1 MTARPP
7 SFAETRRRFAAARLL
22 LTLLAL
28 TAPAASAHEILLR
41 VAADNSSPQR
51 LIVPTRPTGRA
62 LCAQLFPGDDAFADR
77 WLHDVPQ
84 IATTTA
90 DSFFG
95 DQCRLH
101 FGHLLALR
109 RVSADPG
116 LGFLEPSTFRP
127 ILTRDGEDFAFLHDD
142 DGNVHI
148 NIMTTAAREGRFT
161 ATLQFVDLAGLYGDS
176 EPFDICF
183 EAVTPTTVASF
194 SCPMRCESDR
204 AYAAP
209 GRCPVCGMKLSHLKS
224 HQDHNPR
231 HGGQFF
237 MAPDQTHHL
246 EGALSPDGQ
255 FKLYFYDEF
264 TRPISPAG
272 FRITSAWAR
281 TSAAAAQALSLRLA
295 PDATCLATAVE
306 LPTNRPL
313 AVSIA
318 IDFHDGAGPQPFDF
332 DFNP

>member
-1 MTARPP
+1 MTARPS
-7 SFAETRRRFAAARLL
+7 SFAEKWRRPPTPCLPLCVLL
-22 LTLLAL
+22 SL
-28 TAPAASAHEILLR
+28 TAPTASAHEILLR
-41 VAADNSSPQR
+41 VAADNSSTPR
-51 LIVPTRPTGRA
+51 LIVPTLSTGRP

-77 WLHDVPQ
+77 WLHDAPQ
-84 IATTTA
+84 IATLPA

-95 DQCRLH
+95 DQCRLR

-109 RVSADPG
+109 RLSADPG

-127 ILTRDGEDFAFLHDD
+127 ILTRDGQTFAFLHDD

-148 NIMTTAAREGRFT
+148 NLMTTAAREGTFT
-161 ATLQFVDLAGLYGDS
+161 ATFQFVDLAGHYADS
-176 EPFDICF
+176 APFNICF
-183 EAVTPTTVASF
+183 EAVTPTTVASY
-194 SCPMRCESDR
+194 SCPMRCESNR
-204 AYAAP
+204 AYAVP
-209 GRCPVCGMKLSHLKS
+209 GRCPVCGMKLSHQKS
-224 HQDHNPR
+224 HQDHDPR

-281 TSAAAAQALSLRLA
+281 TSAAAQALSLRLA
-295 PDATCLATAVE
+295 PDATCLASKVDRPAS
-306 LPTNRPL
+306 RPL
-313 AVSIA
+313 AISIA

-332 DFNP
+332 DFNQ

>member
-1 MTARPP
+1 MTASPS
-7 SFAETRRRFAAARLL
+7 SFADKRRCLAALCA
-22 LTLLAL
+22 LLAL
-28 TAPAASAHEILLR
+28 ASSSARAHEILLR
-41 VAADNSSPQR
+41 VAADNASPPR
-51 LIVPTRPTGRA
+51 LIVPTLPTGRP

-84 IATTTA
+84 IATIAA

-109 RVSADPG
+109 RLSADPA
-116 LGFLEPSTFRP
+116 LNFFEPSTFRP
-127 ILTRDGEDFAFLHDD
+127 ILTRDGQTFDFLHDD
-142 DGNVHI
+142 AGNVHI
-148 NIMTTAAREGRFT
+148 NLMVTAAREGTFN
-161 ATLQFVDLAGLYGDS
+161 ATLQFVDLANIYADS
-176 EPFDICF
+176 EPFNICF
-183 EAVTPTTVASF
+183 EAVTPATVASY
-194 SCPMRCESDR
+194 SCPMRCEADR

-255 FKLYFYDEF
+255 FRLYFYDEF

-272 FRITSAWAR
+272 FRITAAWAR
-281 TSAAAAQALSLRLA
+281 SSSAAAQALSLRLA
-295 PDATCLATAVE
+295 PDATCLASAVDRAA
-306 LPTNRPL
+306 NRPL
-313 AVSIA
+313 AISIA